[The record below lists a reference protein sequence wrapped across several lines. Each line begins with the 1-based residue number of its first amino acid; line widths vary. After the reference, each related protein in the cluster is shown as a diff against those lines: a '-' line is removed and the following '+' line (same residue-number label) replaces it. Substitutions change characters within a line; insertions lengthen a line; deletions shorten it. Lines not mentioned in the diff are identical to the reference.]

1 MDTSPIL
8 AFEFLDPWGWVAVR
22 RLAIAMKQAG
32 KAYDVTFQPCLSF
45 LSRTAVGMSY
55 ADFLE
60 RRFGTQ
66 ALIHQSLVTTE
77 MQKLGIEPAFSKIRS
92 VPDTRPALA
101 AVLWLQRNERPA
113 EAFVQRVYEALYCC
127 GEDIGDDAVI
137 EKLLSQEAV
146 AFRDIKS
153 FLLSDSFG
161 GELQETETSVAGWA
175 GRVIPSFRINGTV
188 VFGAQT
194 PGVLAPMFA

>member
-22 RLAIAMKQAG
+22 RLAIAMNQAG
-32 KAYDVTFQPCLSF
+32 KAYDVTFQPCRSF

-101 AVLWLQRNERPA
+101 AVLWLQRNEKPA
-113 EAFVQRVYEALYCC
+113 EAFVQRVTRLCIA
-127 GEDIGDDAVI
+127 AV
-137 EKLLSQEAV
+137 
-146 AFRDIKS
+146 R
-153 FLLSDSFG
+153 
-161 GELQETETSVAGWA
+161 TSVMMLLLK
-175 GRVIPSFRINGTV
+175 SY
-188 VFGAQT
+188 
-194 PGVLAPMFA
+194 

>member
-1 MDTSPIL
+1 MNTSPIL
-8 AFEFLDPWGWVAVR
+8 AFDFLDPWGWIGVR
-22 RLAIAMKQAG
+22 RLAMAMNQAG
-32 KAYDVTFQPCLSF
+32 KAFDVTFQPCRSS
-45 LSRTAVGMSY
+45 LSRIAAGMSY
-55 ADFLE
+55 AEFLE

-77 MQKLGIEPAFSKIRS
+77 MQKLGMEPAFSQIRS

-101 AVLWLQRNERPA
+101 AVLWLQRNARSA
-113 EAFVQRVYEALYCC
+113 EAFVQRVYEALYCY
-127 GEDIGDDAVI
+127 GENIGDDAVL

-146 AFRDIKS
+146 AFSDIKS
-153 FLLSDSFG
+153 FLLSDLFSR
-161 GELQETETSVAGWA
+161 ELQETETSVAGWA

>member
-1 MDTSPIL
+1 MNTSPIL
-8 AFEFLDPWGWVAVR
+8 AFDFLDPWGWIGVR
-22 RLAIAMKQAG
+22 RLAMAMNQAG
-32 KAYDVTFQPCLSF
+32 KAFDVTFQPCRSS
-45 LSRTAVGMSY
+45 LSRIAAGMSY
-55 ADFLE
+55 AEFLE

-77 MQKLGIEPAFSKIRS
+77 MQKLGMEPAFSQIRS

-101 AVLWLQRNERPA
+101 AVLWLQRNERSA
-113 EAFVQRVYEALYCC
+113 EAFVQRVYEALYCY
-127 GEDIGDDAVI
+127 GENIGDDAVL

-146 AFRDIKS
+146 AFSDIKS
-153 FLLSDSFG
+153 FLLSDLFS

>member
-1 MDTSPIL
+1 MNTSPIL
-8 AFEFLDPWGWVAVR
+8 AFDFLDPWGWVAVR
-22 RLAIAMKQAG
+22 RLAIAMTQAG
-32 KAYDVTFQPCLSF
+32 KAFGVTFQPYRSL
-45 LSRTAVGMSY
+45 LSRTAAGLSY
-55 ADFLE
+55 ADFVE

-77 MQKLGIEPAFSKIRS
+77 MQKLGIEPAFSKIRI

-101 AVLWLQRNERPA
+101 AVLWLQRNEGSA
-113 EAFVQRVYEALYCC
+113 EAFVQRVYEALYCY
-127 GEDIGDDAVI
+127 GEDIGDDAVL

-146 AFRDIKS
+146 ALSDIKD
-153 FLLSDSFG
+153 FLLSDTFRE
-161 GELQETETSVAGWA
+161 ELQETETSVAGWA